1 MSRSLLAS
9 AALLFCLL
17 MAGGAGFLHGEEV
30 PSATPTATPEPVATP
45 RQGLKPG
52 DPAPLAIK
60 VRELLAGDP
69 PAEMPSAPVIMLFIK
84 KLDSYSPVLLEE
96 LRVWEERQPDLL
108 AKAEVLVV
116 HTRNHIT
123 EPYDRTAWPERWKLH
138 KDVDDS
144 FYLGYRIIATPSV
157 AVVGKDD
164 RLLGFHP
171 GYNPGLLQSIQQDLV
186 RELHGREALR
196 TAAPPSNPE
205 LQMGRRLAERGLWER
220 ALPYYRS
227 ASKKASLSPTDRL
240 ELARILVELR
250 QPEEAL
256 RILAELKDVPGSD
269 ELRERALKLD
279 AEVAQEHAPDVQG

>member
-1 MSRSLLAS
+1 
-9 AALLFCLL
+9 
-17 MAGGAGFLHGEEV
+17 MAGGADFLPSEEA
-30 PSATPTATPEPVATP
+30 PPAATPTPSEQPTPTP
-45 RQGLKPG
+45 SQGLKPG
-52 DPAPLAIK
+52 DPAPLTIK
-60 VRELLAGDP
+60 VRELLADDP
-69 PAEMPSAPVIMLFIK
+69 PQEKPAAPVIIVFIK
-84 KLDSYSPVLLEE
+84 KLDSYSSTLLEE
-96 LRVWEERQPDLL
+96 LRAWEVRQPELL
-108 AKAEVLVV
+108 TKADVLVI

-123 EPYDRTAWPERWKLH
+123 EPYDRTTWPERWKLH

-144 FYLGYRIIATPSV
+144 FYLGYHIIATPSV
-157 AVVGKDD
+157 AVLGKDN

-186 RELHGREALR
+186 MELHGREALR

-227 ASKKASLSPTDRL
+227 ASEKALLSPTDQL
-240 ELARILVELR
+240 EMARILVELR

-256 RILAELKDVPGSD
+256 RILAELKDVPGSE

-279 AEVAQEHAPDVQG
+279 AEVTQQHAPDVQG